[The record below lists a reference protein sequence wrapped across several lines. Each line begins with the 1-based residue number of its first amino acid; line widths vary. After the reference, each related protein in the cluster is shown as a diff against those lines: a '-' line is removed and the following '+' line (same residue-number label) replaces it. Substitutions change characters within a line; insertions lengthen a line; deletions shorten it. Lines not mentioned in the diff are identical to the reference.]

1 MPARLGEDHWHRSR
15 CARPLKSTKGLFL
28 NPERCPLFSLF
39 CQIFPLCYISMD
51 IEHFVQFCRGFDQNG
66 FPQSRLHQS
75 RCSHCKTISQLPV
88 LQQKDL
94 FCLGCFKNFA
104 WDFLLYRRSQSTNRL
119 QISFTSVQQPIC
131 ATTHPSQL
139 VLSDLIHLCTAANNT
154 RTRLHERSLTCELKW
169 KAWRPPG
176 GKPRRALT
184 WSRGEKE
191 WG

>member
-1 MPARLGEDHWHRSR
+1 MPARLGEDNWHRSR

-104 WDFLLYRRSQSTNRL
+104 WDFLLYRRSHSANRL
-119 QISFTSVQQPIC
+119 IHFCIDSIQKWILQKPIC

-139 VLSDLIHLCTAANNT
+139 VLSVILLILY
-154 RTRLHERSLTCELKW
+154 S
-169 KAWRPPG
+169 
-176 GKPRRALT
+176 
-184 WSRGEKE
+184 SQ
-191 WG
+191 